1 MAQQYEAVTHALLL
15 YCICISGF
23 HDNIYN
29 GMFGVYRKG
38 IYVPQSNFVFEFTT
52 EVVCE
57 TYPQSSGF
65 IVKVKEEGASRELF
79 TK

>member
-1 MAQQYEAVTHALLL
+1 MHCYYTVFAFQVSMMIYTMACLVSIEKA
-15 YCICISGF
+15 
-23 HDNIYN
+23 YN
-29 GMFGVYRKG
+29 
-38 IYVPQSNFVFEFTT
+38 VPQSNFVFEFTT